1 MKRLSRI
8 KVSGLL
14 SIAAMLVGSSICPAF
29 AGFNHGNEVT
39 FGGEPLFKISGSAGG
54 FSPEK
59 RAWQAQDAMDNA
71 LANAESLSPDS
82 VAVVRTNGAITL
94 QLDGHYVTT
103 ADAASANECG
113 MSPSA
118 LADKWADALKAKLSD
133 SEETAAY
140 VATLRDPKALKGDI
154 AMVDRNVTTVDAG
167 NAIAFRVPQGAV
179 VEDAQNPDIV
189 YLTLDRSVVVADG
202 ELPAGAILTGSA
214 VRDDKGIKYIS
225 FSSCKCSDGRILS
238 LNNVVAESMFL
249 TEAPHPVCSA
259 AIPADPKTEARVPS
273 LIGVGATE
281 ARIAVIE
288 ARPAT
293 IAVVEPPTAL

>member
-14 SIAAMLVGSSICPAF
+14 SIAAMIVGSSICPAF

-39 FGGEPLFKISGSAGG
+39 FSGDPLFAITGSAGG
-54 FSPEK
+54 FSPER

-71 LANAESLSPDS
+71 LANAASLSPDS
-82 VAVVRTNGAITL
+82 VAVVRKNGALTL

-103 ADAASANECG
+103 ADAASANACG

-118 LADKWADALKAKLSD
+118 LADKWAGALKAKLSD
-133 SEETAAY
+133 SEGTAAY
-140 VATLRDPKALKGDI
+140 VATLRNPNALKGDI
-154 AMVDRNVTTVDAG
+154 AMVDRNVTTVDSG
-167 NAIAFRVPQGAV
+167 PSIAFRVAEGAV
-179 VEDAQNPDIV
+179 VVDSQDPETV
-189 YLTLDRSVVVADG
+189 YLTLDRAVVVEDG
-202 ELPAGAILTGSA
+202 EMPAGAILTGSA
-214 VRDDKGIKYIS
+214 TRDDKGIKYIS
-225 FSSCKCSDGRILS
+225 FNSCKCSDGRVIS

-259 AIPADPKTEARVPS
+259 AIPADPQTESRVPA

-281 ARIAVIE
+281 ARVAVIE